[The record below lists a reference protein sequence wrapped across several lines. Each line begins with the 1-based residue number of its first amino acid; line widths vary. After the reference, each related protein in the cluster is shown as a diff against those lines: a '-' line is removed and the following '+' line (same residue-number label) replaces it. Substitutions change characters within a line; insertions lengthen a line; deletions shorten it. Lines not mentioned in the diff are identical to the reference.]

1 MIAKAVKK
9 MRNGKAAGPS
19 GIVAEML
26 KSSGADGNQITSD
39 LANAIIREEK
49 VPVDWEESFMINC
62 PKSKG
67 DALQRGNYRGLK
79 LLEQMMKVIERIADV
94 NIRLQVDINDMQFG
108 FMPGRGT
115 TDAIF
120 ILRQMQEKYIGAD
133 KRLYMAF
140 VDLEKAFDRVPR
152 KVLWW
157 AMRKLGVDEWLVKLV
172 QAMYTNARCRVRVGD
187 SYSDDFSVKVGVH
200 QGSVL
205 SPLLFIIVLEALS
218 REFRTGCPWE
228 LLYADDLVII
238 AESMEELEVKLE
250 QWKKGMEAKG
260 LRVNMAKTKVMI
272 NGPELHTLR
281 DSGKYPC
288 AVCRKGVRCNAIKC
302 GQCHLWVHKKCSGL
316 RRLNEDPDYKCKR
329 CLDLARP
336 IDGRPVTEIQV
347 DGSTLEVVDSFCYLG
362 DMLSAGGG
370 CELSSTVRV
379 KTAWGKF
386 RGLIPI
392 LTSRVIPIVTR
403 GRVYNTCVRSV
414 MLSGSECWALTQSAL
429 ARLERNDKAMIR
441 WICNIK
447 ADQIQNIRSDAL
459 LDLLK
464 IPSLED
470 LLRANRLRWYGH
482 TERSTGWINRCRN
495 ITVNSR
501 RRAGRPKKTWQETI
515 RKDIEEWNLK
525 NVDPSNRDAWKQRV
539 LNAKTRPTPE
549 QGKRRR

>member
-1 MIAKAVKK
+1 
-9 MRNGKAAGPS
+9 
-19 GIVAEML
+19 
-26 KSSGADGNQITSD
+26 
-39 LANAIIREEK
+39 
-49 VPVDWEESFMINC
+49 
-62 PKSKG
+62 
-67 DALQRGNYRGLK
+67 
-79 LLEQMMKVIERIADV
+79 
-94 NIRLQVDINDMQFG
+94 
-108 FMPGRGT
+108 
-115 TDAIF
+115 
-120 ILRQMQEKYIGAD
+120 
-133 KRLYMAF
+133 MAF

-172 QAMYTNARCRVRVGD
+172 QAMYTNASCRVRVGA
-187 SYSDDFSVKVGVH
+187 SYSEDFSVKVGVH

-272 NGPELHTLR
+272 SGPELHTLK

-288 AVCRKGVRCNAIKC
+288 AVCRTGVRSNAIQC

-316 RRLNEDPDYKCKR
+316 RRLTPDPDYKCKR
-329 CLDLARP
+329 CLGLARP
-336 IDGRPVTEIQV
+336 IDGRPVTEVQV
-347 DGSTLEVVDSFCYLG
+347 DGNTLEAVDSFCYLG

-386 RGLIPI
+386 RGLLPI
-392 LTSRVIPIVTR
+392 LTSRVIPITTR

-414 MLSGSECWALTQSAL
+414 MLAGSECWALTQSAL

-441 WICNIK
+441 WICNVK
-447 ADQIQNIRSDAL
+447 ADQIQKIRSEAL
-459 LDLLK
+459 LNLLK

-470 LLRANRLRWYGH
+470 LLRSNRLRWYGH
-482 TERSTGWINRCRN
+482 VERSTGWINRCRN
-495 ITVNSR
+495 IKVNSR
-501 RRAGRPKKTWQETI
+501 RKAGRPKKTWQETI
-515 RKDIEEWNLK
+515 RNDIEKWNLK
-525 NVDPSNRDAWKQRV
+525 DVDPSNREAWKQSV
-539 LNAKTRPTPE
+539 LNAKTRPTPK
-549 QGKRRR
+549 QGKRTPRNLRPRRR